1 MDNLRE
7 KIGFKE
13 KVSYGLGDV
22 ACGLV
27 YVLSCTFVAFFYTD
41 GIGLNPAIVGS
52 IIMFSRLFDGI
63 SDIAAG
69 YIVDKTKSK
78 HGKARAWILRTAI
91 PIAACLVLTFTVPDG
106 NGVWTYVYVAIT
118 YNLVN
123 SVCYT
128 MVNIPYGTL
137 NSLMTRNQDQR
148 MVINTFRMTMAQV
161 GAMITNMI
169 TLPLVN
175 AFGGSSSKK
184 SWVIVATI
192 YAVIAA
198 VMLLVCF
205 YNTKER
211 VSADE
216 ESKKE
221 NISLLKAFKVAM
233 KNQYWIILVIVEVV
247 MIFGAAMA
255 GAGGTY
261 YAKYILGNENIIG
274 VFSAIN
280 YAPAFILIPCL
291 PKISAKIGKRNIA
304 LAGGILGV
312 IGQILT
318 LLNPVALGWLIFCS
332 LIKGIGSV
340 MIMGTVFA
348 MVADTIEYGHWKT
361 GERVEGV
368 LYSATSFGTKVG
380 GGVGAAVSMGILGA
394 AGYDGLAATQT
405 AEAINAIKNL
415 YLYVPMAVLGL
426 LPILFYMYKLDK
438 IFPQVMEELLQREK
452 SKNN

>member
-7 KIGFKE
+7 KISFKE

-27 YVLSCTFVAFFYTD
+27 YVLSCTFLTFFYTD
-41 GIGLNPAIVGS
+41 GAGLNPAIIGS
-52 IIMFSRLFDGI
+52 ILMFSRLLDGI
-63 SDIAAG
+63 SDIVAG

-78 HGKARAWILRTAI
+78 HGKARAWIFRTAI
-91 PIAACLVLTFTVPDG
+91 PIAICLVLTFTIPGGDG
-106 NGVWTYVYVAIT
+106 AWPYVYVAIT

-128 MVNIPYGTL
+128 LVNVPYGTL

-161 GAMITNMI
+161 GAMITNMFTI
-169 TLPLVN
+169 PFVN
-175 AFGGSSSKK
+175 AMGGTSNKQA
-184 SWVIVATI
+184 WVIVAAI
-192 YAVIAA
+192 YGGIAA

-216 ESKKE
+216 ETKKE

-233 KNQYWIILVIVEVV
+233 KNQYWIILVVVEVV
-247 MIFGAAMA
+247 MILGIAISGTVAA
-255 GAGGTY
+255 Y
-261 YAKYILGNENIIG
+261 YAKYILGNENIVG
-274 VFSAIN
+274 VINAIN

-291 PKISAKIGKRNIA
+291 PAISVKIGKRNIA
-304 LAGGILGV
+304 LIGGILGV
-312 IGQILT
+312 VGQVLILI
-318 LLNPVALGWLIFCS
+318 NPLSFGWLIFCS
-332 LIKGIGSV
+332 LIKGVGSV
-340 MIMGTVFA
+340 MIMGTVYA

-380 GGVGAAVSMGILGA
+380 GGVGTAIAMGVLGA
-394 AGYDGLAATQT
+394 VGYDGLAATQN

-415 YLYVPMAVLGL
+415 YLYIPIAVLGI

-438 IFPQVMEELLQREK
+438 IFPQVMSELLQK
-452 SKNN
+452 DK

>member
-1 MDNLRE
+1 MRNL
-7 KIGFKE
+7 G
-13 KVSYGLGDV
+13 
-22 ACGLV
+22 
-27 YVLSCTFVAFFYTD
+27 
-41 GIGLNPAIVGS
+41 
-52 IIMFSRLFDGI
+52 
-63 SDIAAG
+63 
-69 YIVDKTKSK
+69 
-78 HGKARAWILRTAI
+78 
-91 PIAACLVLTFTVPDG
+91 
-106 NGVWTYVYVAIT
+106 
-118 YNLVN
+118 
-123 SVCYT
+123 
-128 MVNIPYGTL
+128 
-137 NSLMTRNQDQR
+137 
-148 MVINTFRMTMAQV
+148 
-161 GAMITNMI
+161 
-169 TLPLVN
+169 
-175 AFGGSSSKK
+175 
-184 SWVIVATI
+184 
-192 YAVIAA
+192 
-198 VMLLVCF
+198 
-205 YNTKER
+205 
-211 VSADE
+211 
-216 ESKKE
+216 
-221 NISLLKAFKVAM
+221 
-233 KNQYWIILVIVEVV
+233 
-247 MIFGAAMA
+247 
-255 GAGGTY
+255 Y

-415 YLYVPMAVLGL
+415 YLYVPMAILGL